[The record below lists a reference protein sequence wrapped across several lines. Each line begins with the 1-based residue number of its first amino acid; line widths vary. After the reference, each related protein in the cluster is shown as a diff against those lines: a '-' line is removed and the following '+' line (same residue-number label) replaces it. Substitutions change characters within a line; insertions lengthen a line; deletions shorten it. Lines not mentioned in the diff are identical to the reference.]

1 MGLIGAS
8 LMKSEHFDV
17 CPSGGLDGAARCVS
31 CMLLGVFFLIL
42 LATVPLARGKLSA
55 LGDLRLRRPWLAV
68 AGIGVQVVI
77 VSVLPGGS
85 SWLHEAAHL
94 ASYVLLGACAWSNR
108 RVPGV
113 WLIAAGGLL
122 NFIVIVANGG
132 VMPADP
138 SLIIEAAQRG
148 GHGFVNSGVV
158 ADPRLAFLG
167 DVIATPR
174 SWPLANV
181 FSVGDLVILLGV
193 VVLLHRVS
201 GSRLLA
207 WWPMRAVAS

>member
-1 MGLIGAS
+1 
-8 LMKSEHFDV
+8 
-17 CPSGGLDGAARCVS
+17 
-31 CMLLGVFFLIL
+31 MLLGVFFLVL
-42 LATVPLARGKLSA
+42 LATVPLFGGRLSA
-55 LGDLRLRRPWLAV
+55 LGDLRLRAPWLAL
-68 AGIGVQVVI
+68 AGIVVQVVI

-94 ASYVLLGACAWSNR
+94 LSYVLLGACAWVNR

-158 ADPRLAFLG
+158 AHPHLAFLG
-167 DVIATPR
+167 DRIATPR

-181 FSVGDLVILLGV
+181 FSAGDLVILLGV

-201 GSRLLA
+201 GSRLLS
-207 WWPMRAVAS
+207 WWRPVRAVAS